1 MVDLKQ
7 LQEELKKINAEH
19 EAFCSS
25 DPQILSLKNNQKI
38 LPRLQQLDLQNL
50 DFEDSIK
57 LVIKTE
63 RKITRRYDQQKEN
76 LFTKIVQNCKIYDAL
91 NIKTNSCKS
100 APINQ
105 K

>member
-7 LQEELKKINAEH
+7 LQEELQKINAEH
-19 EAFCSS
+19 QAIYSS
-25 DPQILSLKNNQKI
+25 EPHISSLKDSQKI
-38 LPRLQQLDLQNL
+38 IPRLQWLDLQIL

-63 RKITRRYDQQKEN
+63 RKITRRYNHHKEN
-76 LFTKIVQNCKIYDAL
+76 LLIKIIENCKVYDAL

-100 APINQ
+100 APVN
-105 K
+105 